1 MLALTADVLDLPPAH
16 TPLGLIDQI
25 EHGLPF
31 AAIDRIVRLLAPGD
45 AQFKYR
51 LIPKATY
58 ERRKRAHR
66 LSPEEGTLVARLAR
80 IWALAFEIWEEEET
94 TREFLFRRHMMLE
107 DRRPVDV
114 IIQSE
119 LGAELVA
126 NILGGLKYGTGV

>member
-1 MLALTADVLDLPPAH
+1 MLASTADVLDLPAAH
-16 TPLGLIDQI
+16 TPLALIDQI

-31 AAIDRIVRLLAPGD
+31 AAIDKVVRLLAPGD
-45 AQFKYR
+45 ARFKYR

-66 LSPEEGTLVARLAR
+66 LSPDEGTLVARLAR
-80 IWALAFEIWEEEET
+80 IWAIALDIWEDEET

-126 NILGGLKYGTGV
+126 DILGRLKYGTAA